1 VDGKVQTSD
10 KFGLFIHNTHM
21 KKDDLVKV
29 IRAIVK
35 QEIKKELPTALAQVF
50 AQMMGQ
56 AQKPQIHSM
65 NMVRNLAPSTPPVP
79 QPELPEV
86 DETANLKAQLQ
97 EMFAGGVSIQRA
109 QPQTAPQMTPQ
120 MRTFTKD
127 PVLNEVLNQT
137 RGFNSSERMANRV
150 GGMGAGMSPAVA
162 MAASGYSSSGGSTTG
177 AGEMMEGQDLG
188 FLQKIPGMPGAD
200 APVIDHIPTSRGMVQ
215 EGHAPLEAMGAVSA
229 LDLKNHPALPDS
241 IKGILTRDYRSLVRA
256 MDKGKKK

>member
-1 VDGKVQTSD
+1 
-10 KFGLFIHNTHM
+10 M

-50 AQMMGQ
+50 SQMMGQ
-56 AQKPQIHSM
+56 SQQPQIHSI
-65 NMVRNLAPSTPPVP
+65 NMVRNLKPSHPPVP

-109 QPQTAPQMTPQ
+109 QPQAAPP

-162 MAASGYSSSGGSTTG
+162 MAASGYAPSGGSTTG
-177 AGEMMEGQDLG
+177 AGEMMEGQELG

-200 APVIDHIPTSRGMVQ
+200 APVVDHIPTSRGMVQ
-215 EGHAPLEAMGAVSA
+215 EGHAPLEGLGAVSA

-256 MDKGKKK
+256 MDKKK